1 MKMTIDRIEEG
12 IVVLVSREDKPQKV
26 NVPISL
32 LPPGSREGDI
42 VTMQIGRDDEATAA
56 ARERVSSLLGTLK
69 RKHQE

>member
-12 IVVLVSREDKPQKV
+12 IAVLVSHEERPQNV
-26 NVPISL
+26 NLPLSL

-42 VTMQIGRDDEATAA
+42 VTMQIGRDEEATAA
-56 ARERVSSLLGTLK
+56 ARERISSLLGSLK